1 MYQFSVNN
9 TFDSDKDKRIATRQ
23 WNELQTIRSGTTS
36 NLSLS
41 CMHSLAV
48 DDGRISNVTATNANL
63 KIGEMYREL
72 DSGVL
77 MEPKKVGTQATL
89 QRLLSKAVPV
99 NIGKKVVESR
109 RTGEV
114 DNLVGRSMSGQTQI
128 SVDHTASSYQGTIVP
143 IFDMGYGRD
152 WRDIEAQRSEAFDS
166 LSEDSEE
173 TEHQVLEDVNDYLWD
188 GDAGLVVKGFSWLG
202 IKLDPSIATSAMG
215 VDWSLAATDPE
226 LILNDILSKTDVMR
240 LTNNCTDPLT
250 LAVSPQIMTNWLR
263 PTTLQTTGFGNI
275 LTFVMSMTDG
285 RIVVTYED
293 SKLSG
298 NEAFFY
304 VDSTRGFHAKT
315 GMGMSSYAVPRVM
328 HNDPYNFI
336 KWGAFGF
343 MAKTTFGSKRCALY
357 AS

>member
-1 MYQFSVNN
+1 MYNFSVDNKFN
-9 TFDSDKDKRIATRQ
+9 SKDKRIATAQ
-23 WNELQTIRSGTTS
+23 WNEVQSLRSGAAMNT
-36 NLSLS
+36 SLS
-41 CMHSLAV
+41 AMHGLAV
-48 DDGRISNVTATNANL
+48 DSNIITSVTASNANL

-72 DSGVL
+72 DSGVI
-77 MEPKKVGTQATL
+77 MEPKAVGKQATL

-114 DNLVGRSMSGQTQI
+114 DDLVGRSMSGQTDI
-128 SVDHTASSYQGTIVP
+128 KVDHTASSYQGMIIP

-152 WRDIEAQRSEAFDS
+152 WRDIEAQRSESFDS
-166 LSEDSEE
+166 LSEDSVE
-173 TEHQVLEDVNDYLWD
+173 TEYRVLENINDYMWD
-188 GDAGLVVKGFSWLG
+188 GDAGLKVKGFTWLG

-215 VDWSLAATDPE
+215 VDWSIAATSATD
-226 LILNDILSKTDVMR
+226 ILNDILSKTDVMR

-263 PTTLQTTGFGNI
+263 PTTLNDTGFANI
-275 LTFVMSMTDG
+275 KTFIMSFTDG
-285 RIVVTYED
+285 RIVTMYED

-343 MAKTTFGSKRCALY
+343 MAKTTFGAKRCALY